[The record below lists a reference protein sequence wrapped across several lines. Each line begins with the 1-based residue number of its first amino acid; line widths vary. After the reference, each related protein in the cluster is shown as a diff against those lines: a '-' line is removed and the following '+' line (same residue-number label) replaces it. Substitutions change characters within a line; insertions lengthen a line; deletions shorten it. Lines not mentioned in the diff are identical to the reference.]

1 MLRSIALLI
10 ACTAGITLWLPARGM
25 TLNTNIEALKAA
37 IDPSKG
43 PPIAEPAY
51 PENRSFSELGPP
63 GPYTPER
70 PVRMGL
76 GGVAV
81 IQCGLAMSGRLN
93 KCALIADG
101 PLGFS
106 YGDAALKMASVG
118 YLKAKIPATFN
129 DGDEVRVIVV
139 FPRPAHRP
147 D

>member
-1 MLRSIALLI
+1 MLRSIALVV
-10 ACTAGITLWLPARGM
+10 ACTAGIALWLPARGM
-25 TLNTNIEALKAA
+25 TLDTNIDALKVA

-43 PPIAEPAY
+43 PPIAEPIF
-51 PENRSFSELGPP
+51 PESHSFPELGPP

-81 IQCGLAMSGRLN
+81 VQCALALNGRLN

-101 PLGFS
+101 PIGLN

-118 YLKAKIPATFN
+118 YLKAKIPAAFN

-139 FPRPAHRP
+139 FPRPARRP